1 MVGFMFGV
9 KYSAPLLWYV
19 IEKGFFSF
27 FLQCPIHTHTH
38 THNNFHESFTK
49 KKERRRS
56 SQQNVVWLLSPP
68 PPPQKNHISFT
79 SYFSPT
85 CLCSILQWF
94 HTAPVWAPLPHIIK
108 HYHYYA
114 SNSIWI
120 ANIIICVSNF
130 YWPRKYWWNCCD
142 RRWKVITS
150 DKWCEC
156 WQWVFCKEKG
166 QPQWM
171 EVLQQCKTTK
181 CCF

>member
-9 KYSAPLLWYV
+9 KYAAPLLWYV
-19 IEKGFFSF
+19 LEEGFLSF

-38 THNNFHESFTK
+38 TNFHESFA
-49 KKERRRS
+49 KKEKVQS
-56 SQQNVVWLLSPP
+56 AKCCLVII
-68 PPPQKNHISFT
+68 PPQKKKNHISFT

-94 HTAPVWAPLPHIIK
+94 HTAPVWAPLPHIIT

-156 WQWVFCKEKG
+156 YCRQWVFCKEKG

-171 EVLQQCKTTK
+171 EELQQCKTTK

>member
-1 MVGFMFGV
+1 MLFG
-9 KYSAPLLWYV
+9 YY
-19 IEKGFFSF
+19 
-27 FLQCPIHTHTH
+27 
-38 THNNFHESFTK
+38 
-49 KKERRRS
+49 
-56 SQQNVVWLLSPP
+56 
-68 PPPQKNHISFT
+68 PPPQKKKKNHISFT

-94 HTAPVWAPLPHIIK
+94 HTAPVWAPLPHIIT

-150 DKWCEC
+150 DNGVNVTVDNGFSVKKRDSFSEWRSYSSA
-156 WQWVFCKEKG
+156 K
-166 QPQWM
+166 
-171 EVLQQCKTTK
+171 LQSAVSNITWFGETGKPVKSQTSQSDDSFITPEWSNLDIKKTI
-181 CCF
+181 